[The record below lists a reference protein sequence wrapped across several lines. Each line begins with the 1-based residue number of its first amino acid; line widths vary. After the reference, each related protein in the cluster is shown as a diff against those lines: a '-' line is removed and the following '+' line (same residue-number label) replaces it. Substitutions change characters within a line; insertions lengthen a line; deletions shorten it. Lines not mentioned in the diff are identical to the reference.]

1 MILGSSVEKIG
12 HSPRRLM
19 TDQFLQGSF
28 CRKDVNPTEIVVIDS
43 EVFTLYE
50 LCRVIVYNIFL
61 EMYSHKI

>member
-1 MILGSSVEKIG
+1 
-12 HSPRRLM
+12 M

-28 CRKDVNPTEIVVIDS
+28 CRKDVNPTEIVGDFYS

-50 LCRVIVYNIFL
+50 LCRVIVYNIVL